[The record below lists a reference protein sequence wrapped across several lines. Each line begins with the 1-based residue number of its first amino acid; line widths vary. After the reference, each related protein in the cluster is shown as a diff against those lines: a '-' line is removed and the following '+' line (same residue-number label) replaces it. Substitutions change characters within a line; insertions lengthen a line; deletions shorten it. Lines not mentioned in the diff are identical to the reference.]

1 MASASSQELDVVKFI
16 GRPLKSFTRRSH
28 KAQQL
33 CGGWV
38 QSTVS
43 HMMRQAHPIQQSN
56 IVSHAIVVSVPG
68 HRHPYSRLDSHHTR
82 TNQQLLYTPLSSN
95 ITCRLN
101 ANHHSPCF
109 LAHPTAL
116 AYLCL
121 CTSFLHAL
129 ARSGVGLPGLLHTTD
144 PNAIPPSSRR

>member
-82 TNQQLLYTPLSSN
+82 TNQQLLYTPFSSN

-101 ANHHSPCF
+101 VQPSLAVFPRAPNSPRLPVF
-109 LAHPTAL
+109 VYIVSTRPRQE
-116 AYLCL
+116 
-121 CTSFLHAL
+121 
-129 ARSGVGLPGLLHTTD
+129 RSGFAWTSPHYR
-144 PNAIPPSSRR
+144 S

>member
-33 CGGWV
+33 CGGCV

-68 HRHPYSRLDSHHTR
+68 HRHPYSRLDSHTR
-82 TNQQLLYTPLSSN
+82 GPINSYCTPHSHPTSRAGS
-95 ITCRLN
+95 TF
-101 ANHHSPCF
+101 NHHSPCF